1 MQNARTLLIFYNMKK
16 VTARFLFAADVIPQQ
31 ANRPI
36 KSAAVDDRR
45 IFNTFMTVLGTFFL
59 CIGSLGVV
67 IPLLPTS
74 PFLILT
80 FYCYSK
86 AGWKVKNKKTASS
99 ACAVI
104 PQAECEK
111 RRISHIPPLVQI
123 Y

>member
-16 VTARFLFAADVIPQQ
+16 VTARFLFAADVIPKQ
-31 ANRPI
+31 ANRSV
-36 KSAAVDDRR
+36 KSAAVGDRR

-86 AGWKVKNKKTASS
+86 AERRLKNKKLLLLRARLSR
-99 ACAVI
+99 
-104 PQAECEK
+104 K
-111 RRISHIPPLVQI
+111 RKAKGGV
-123 Y
+123 

>member
-16 VTARFLFAADVIPQQ
+16 VTARFLFAADVIPRQT
-31 ANRPI
+31 NRPV

-86 AGWKVKNKKTASS
+86 AGWKVKNKKLLLLRARLY
-99 ACAVI
+99 
-104 PQAECEK
+104 
-111 RRISHIPPLVQI
+111 RRRNVKSGA
-123 Y
+123 

>member
-1 MQNARTLLIFYNMKK
+1 MQTARTLLIFYNMKK

-31 ANRPI
+31 ANRPV
-36 KSAAVDDRR
+36 KSAAADDRR

-86 AGWKVKNKKTASS
+86 AGRKVKNKKLLLLRTRLY
-99 ACAVI
+99 
-104 PQAECEK
+104 
-111 RRISHIPPLVQI
+111 RRRNVKSGA
-123 Y
+123 